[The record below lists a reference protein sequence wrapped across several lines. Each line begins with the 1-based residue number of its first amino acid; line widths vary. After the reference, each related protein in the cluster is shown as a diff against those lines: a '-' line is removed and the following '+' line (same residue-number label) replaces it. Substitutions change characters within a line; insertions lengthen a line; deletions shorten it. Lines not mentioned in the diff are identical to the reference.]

1 MHYMWGRAEYSVN
14 ILIFLEKIFVFALK
28 YMHMDLAAKVN
39 IYHVPLTW
47 ID

>member
-1 MHYMWGRAEYSVN
+1 MHYKRGGAEYSVN
-14 ILIFLEKIFVFALK
+14 ILTFLEKIFVFALK

-39 IYHVPLTW
+39 IYHVLLTW